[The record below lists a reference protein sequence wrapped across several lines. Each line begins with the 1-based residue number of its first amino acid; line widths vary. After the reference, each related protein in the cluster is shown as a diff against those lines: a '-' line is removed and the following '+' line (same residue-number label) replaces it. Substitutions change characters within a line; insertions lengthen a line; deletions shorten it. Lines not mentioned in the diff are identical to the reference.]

1 VRPARAVTLD
11 FGQTLAEVDTDLL
24 ARRLAERDV
33 SCDPDALRRATPAAW
48 RAYNEAVLA
57 GLGGH
62 PWKVLM
68 RAWLDDAGVA
78 RGERGRRDELVDWL
92 WSEQPKVNLW
102 RRPIPGMIDVARD
115 LRRAGVPVAIVS
127 NSEGKLA
134 ELIAEMGWSDEFD
147 AVADSGRL
155 GVEKPDRAIF
165 AWAAARLDVALDDCV
180 HVGDAWAAD
189 FLGAL
194 DAGMRA
200 VLFRGGAFAPPGD
213 PRLHGER
220 SVACD
225 EPELLRAALRAW
237 GLPT

>member
-1 VRPARAVTLD
+1 MNAARAVTFD

-24 ARRLAERDV
+24 ARRLAERGV
-33 SCDPDALRRATPAAW
+33 TCAPEALARATPAAW

-68 RAWLDDAGVA
+68 RAWLDDAGVTA
-78 RGERGRRDELVDWL
+78 RRDELVDWL
-92 WSEQPKVNLW
+92 WDEQPTTNLW
-102 RRPIPGMIDVARD
+102 RRPIPGMIDLARD
-115 LRRAGVPVAIVS
+115 LRRAGVPVAVVS

-134 ELIAEMGWSDEFD
+134 ELIAEMGWTGEFD
-147 AVADSGRL
+147 AVADSGKL

-165 AWAAARLDVALDDCV
+165 DWAAARLDVALEDCV

-194 DAGMRA
+194 GAGMRA

-213 PRLHGER
+213 PRLQGDR
-220 SVACD
+220 VAACD
-225 EPELLRAALRAW
+225 EPALLRAALRAW
-237 GLPT
+237 GLPA